1 MNPPARKI
9 FGPPQDKIEPYYF
22 GHKFRKRTGLWLRG
36 LPPLMRGVQVANPI
50 PWVSASKQP
59 KDRAEDEK
67 GRLIGQTRDPKLRAR
82 FWTGIARAMAQQWGH
97 LDQPM
102 KRQWIPTSTKIATA
116 AASPTKGTRPGRR
129 SISE

>member
-1 MNPPARKI
+1 MNPPARKL

-22 GHKFRKRTGLWLRG
+22 GHKFRKRTGLWLKG

-67 GRLIGQTRDPKLRAR
+67 GRLIGRTRDPKLRAR
-82 FWTGIARAMAQQWGH
+82 FWPGIARAMAQQWGH
-97 LDQPM
+97 LDEP
-102 KRQWIPTSTKIATA
+102 KARHW
-116 AASPTKGTRPGRR
+116 GRLPLQ
-129 SISE
+129 